1 MAAERVSG
9 HCALLYH
16 PNNGISLRESFRF
29 QTTPTGFGL
38 GQICQAFSPVAA
50 KHRIIHCLL
59 ARSLLRSFPPPT
71 SFFLSLSFGGMKPL
85 TDRWADGDRQCS
97 PRRKLIGRDWKRDS
111 VGLNSP
117 DMMGKSMRASSA
129 FAYRERSATNAL
141 SAGSH

>member
-1 MAAERVSG
+1 MAVERVSG

-50 KHRIIHCLL
+50 KHRIIHCLP
-59 ARSLLRSFPPPT
+59 ARSLFRSFPSPT
-71 SFFLSLSFGGMKPL
+71 SLFPISVLWWNEA
-85 TDRWADGDRQCS
+85 TDGQMGRWGSTVFPAPKANWERLG
-97 PRRKLIGRDWKRDS
+97 KDS

-129 FAYRERSATNAL
+129 FAYRERSAANAF
-141 SAGSH
+141 STGSH